1 MSDNRSNSELVKELL
16 EAFTSLKNKMEDP
29 SYVQLEGS
37 IKQLID
43 NQNDMKSDMS
53 ELKSKLL
60 NPFDG
65 AIVEIR
71 KNTEFRHEWERKQ
84 KDLDKM
90 QEEHRDLVKWKGNF
104 TKIYWTIFTTTVGV
118 IAYVITNILN
128 K

>member
-16 EAFTSLKNKMEDP
+16 EAFSALKNKMEDP
-29 SYVQLEGS
+29 NYVQLEGS

-43 NQNDMKSDMS
+43 NQNDMKADMS
-53 ELKSKLL
+53 ELKQRLL
-60 NPFDG
+60 NPYDG

-71 KNTEFRHEWERKQ
+71 KNTEFRNDWERQQ

-90 QEEHRDLVKWKGNF
+90 QEEHRDLLKWKGNF
-104 TKIYWTIFTTTVGV
+104 TKIFWTIFTTAVGV
-118 IAYVITNILN
+118 MAYMITNILN

>member
-16 EAFTSLKNKMEDP
+16 EAFSALKNKMEDP

-53 ELKSKLL
+53 ELKQRLL
-60 NPFDG
+60 NPYDG

-71 KNTEFRHEWERKQ
+71 KNTEFRHDWTLQQ
-84 KDLDKM
+84 KELDKM
-90 QEEHRDLVKWKGNF
+90 QEEHRDLLKWKGNF
-104 TKIYWTIFTTTVGV
+104 TKIFWTIFTTAVGV
-118 IAYVITNILN
+118 MAFMITNILN

>member
-16 EAFTSLKNKMEDP
+16 EAFSALKNKMEDP
-29 SYVQLEGS
+29 NYVQLEGS

-43 NQNDMKSDMS
+43 NQNDMKADMS
-53 ELKSKLL
+53 ELKQRLL
-60 NPFDG
+60 NPYDG

-71 KNTEFRHEWERKQ
+71 KNTEFRNDWERQQ

-90 QEEHRDLVKWKGNF
+90 QEEHRDLLKWKGNF
-104 TKIYWTIFTTTVGV
+104 TKIFCTIFTTAVGV
-118 IAYVITNILN
+118 MAYMITNILN

>member
-1 MSDNRSNSELVKELL
+1 
-16 EAFTSLKNKMEDP
+16 MEDP

-71 KNTEFRHEWERKQ
+71 KNTEFRHEWERQQ
-84 KDLDKM
+84 KDLNKM
-90 QEEHRDLVKWKGNF
+90 QEEHRDLIKWKGNF
-104 TKIYWTIFTTTVGV
+104 TKIFWTIFTTAVGV
-118 IAYVITNILN
+118 VAYVITNILN

>member
-29 SYVQLEGS
+29 NYVQLEGS